1 MQGNEE
7 ILSPDKQ
14 LRAIK
19 LEAYFELLR
28 EFAKYRKLV
37 VYRGVAYPKIKWID
51 ALISFYDMMFNEA
64 NDEEYKNKYKDL
76 FDALQK
82 LNHTKDISYDDLL
95 KHTKEIMS
103 FANDTGITKIS
114 KHKKDD
120 RPGGA
125 EYEKGY

>member
-1 MQGNEE
+1 MTEGE

-14 LRAIK
+14 LRTIK
-19 LEAYFELLR
+19 LEAYFELLK
-28 EFAKYRKLV
+28 EFAKYRRIF
-37 VYRGVAYPKIKWID
+37 VYKKAAYPKINWIN

-64 NDEEYKNKYKDL
+64 NAEEYKNKYKDL

-82 LNHTKDISYDDLL
+82 LNYTKDISYGDLL
-95 KHTKEIMS
+95 KYTKEIMS

-114 KHKKDD
+114 KHKDGD

-125 EYEKGY
+125 EYE

>member
-1 MQGNEE
+1 MTEGE

-14 LRAIK
+14 IRTIK
-19 LEAYFELLR
+19 LEAYFELLK
-28 EFAKYRKLV
+28 EFRKYRSVV
-37 VYRGVAYPKIKWID
+37 VYRGATYPKIKWID

-64 NDEEYKNKYKDL
+64 NADEYKGKYKDL

-82 LNHTKDISYDDLL
+82 LNHTKEISYDNLL
-95 KHTKEIMS
+95 KHTKEMMS

-114 KHKKDD
+114 KHEEGD

>member
-1 MQGNEE
+1 MAEKG

-14 LRAIK
+14 LRSIK
-19 LEAYFELLR
+19 LEAYFELLKQ
-28 EFAKYRKLV
+28 FAKYREV
-37 VYRGVAYPKIKWID
+37 VIYRGSSYPQIKWIN

-64 NDEEYKNKYKDL
+64 ESKEYKNKYKDL

-82 LNHTKDISYDDLL
+82 LNHTNDISYDDLL

-114 KHKKDD
+114 KHKESDS
-120 RPGGA
+120 PGGA